1 MWKPCPGGKGKGMR
15 KLVLLYLVFY
25 LVLLL
30 VPPGVLLLGQD
41 SGEAAPA
48 QGETLSPA
56 PAESQ
61 GPQGFLEGREP
72 GAAAQAGD
80 FLVYDEASGELL
92 TVSEEE
98 FLPGALACEMD
109 LSAPGRR

>member
-48 QGETLSPA
+48 QGETPLPC
-56 PAESQ
+56 P
-61 GPQGFLEGREP
+61 GGEP
-72 GAAAQAGD
+72 GAPGVFGGPGARGS
-80 FLVYDEASGELL
+80 VPGGG
-92 TVSEEE
+92 
-98 FLPGALACEMD
+98 LPGV
-109 LSAPGRR
+109 R

>member
-1 MWKPCPGGKGKGMR
+1 MWKPGPGGKGKGMR
-15 KLVLLYLVFY
+15 KLLLLYLLFY

-48 QGETLSPA
+48 QGEALSPA

-72 GAAAQAGD
+72 GTASQAGD
-80 FLVYDEASGELL
+80 FLL
-92 TVSEEE
+92 
-98 FLPGALACEMD
+98 
-109 LSAPGRR
+109 